1 MKGKILVLSSLTC
14 LFSGALFGQQ
24 DKLITHF
31 MYDKMSLNPA
41 ATGINEGFCATS
53 IYRNQWDKV
62 NGAPNSAVLNL
73 EGNINDIFPIIG
85 GGVGISFYHD
95 AIGFTRQNN
104 LLLNYSYQY
113 QVDNVGTFAAGIGLG
128 FQNMSLNPDWV
139 PPTGKPANTLPVG
152 WGATKLD
159 LNGGIYFKS
168 YSGWYAGLSSTHL
181 SAPRLEPGESTATN
195 PISFD
200 QARHYY
206 AMGGYTFNGIGNNGQ
221 IETNALVRTDLV
233 KASADINARY
243 IWDYKI
249 YGGLSYRFSDAVSVM
264 GGADILKLI
273 KSPSVGENTSTDHF
287 IVGYAYDFTIN
298 KLSNISQG
306 SHEILMKYCYYLPPV
321 PIAKSK
327 HPRWL

>member
-1 MKGKILVLSSLTC
+1 MKGKILVLSSFTC
-14 LFSGALFGQQ
+14 LFSSALFAQQ

-73 EGNINDIFPIIG
+73 EGNINDLLPAIG

-113 QVDNVGTFAAGIGLG
+113 QVDNVGVFAAGIGLG
-128 FQNMSLNPDWV
+128 FQNLGMNPDWV
-139 PPTGKPANTLPVG
+139 PPTNSPDASLPVG
-152 WGATKLD
+152 WSATAFD
-159 LNGGIYFKS
+159 LNGGVYFKS

-181 SAPRLEPGESTATN
+181 SAPRLDGATSPTF
-195 PISFD
+195 PINYD

-206 AMGGYTFNGIGNNGQ
+206 GMGGYTFNNIGNGQ
-221 IETNALVRTDLV
+221 IETNALVRTDFV
-233 KASADINARY
+233 KVSADINARY
-243 IWDYKI
+243 MWDYKI
-249 YGGLSYRFSDAVSVM
+249 YGGLSYRFSDAVSFM
-264 GGADILKLI
+264 GGADVLKLMDKI
-273 KSPSVGENTSTDHF
+273 NGNSTGDHF
-287 IVGYAYDFTIN
+287 IVGYAYDLTLN

-321 PIAKSK
+321 PIEKSK
-327 HPRWL
+327 HVRWL